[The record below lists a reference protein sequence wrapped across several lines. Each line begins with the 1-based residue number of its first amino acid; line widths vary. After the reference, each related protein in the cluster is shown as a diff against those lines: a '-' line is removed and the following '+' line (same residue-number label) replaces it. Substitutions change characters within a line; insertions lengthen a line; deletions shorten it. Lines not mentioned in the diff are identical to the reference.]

1 MIVAVPP
8 PAVAEYVRRRPME
21 YENTQHGHW
30 YLLVAFLG
38 VVTMIVYEIDPRA
51 LVPALAVL
59 GAVSLVLLCFGSL
72 TIRDEGDA
80 LVARFGPIPLL
91 RKRIPYILIEKVE
104 PVRTSI
110 WIGWGIHFA
119 PRYGAVWNVWGFDAV
134 RIVYGNRTV
143 TLGTNDQ
150 EGLIRFL
157 EDKVARVRRRTG
169 Q

>member
-1 MIVAVPP
+1 
-8 PAVAEYVRRRPME
+8 ME

-30 YLLVAFLG
+30 YLLVALLG
-38 VVTMIVYEIDPRA
+38 VVVMVVYELAPQG
-51 LVPALAVL
+51 LVPSLIGM
-59 GAVSLVLLCFGSL
+59 GAVALVLLCFGSL

-80 LVARFGPIPLL
+80 LVARFGPIPLF

-110 WIGWGIHFA
+110 WVGWGIHFV
-119 PRYGAVWNVWGFDAV
+119 PGHGAVWNVWGFDAV
-134 RIVYGNRTV
+134 RIVYGDRTV

-157 EDKVARVRRRTG
+157 EEKVARVRRRANS
-169 Q
+169 